1 MWLDFK
7 QQHFQILARRYIS
20 SGQKIYIF
28 WPEDIY
34 LLARR
39 YISHL
44 SLPIPISSGQ
54 KIYIFWPEDTDYR
67 FSNIGKCQ
75 IWMMWMV
82 RFVTFVHCIV
92 YWQMLLS
99 LKKEKSTSA
108 TNTMRTTAEKSLFL
122 ASVQDVTHCILSTL
136 CFKEF
141 RIHFLTPPH
150 PMKKKIKMPPSW
162 QLGIFI
168 EYTEDAPPPS
178 KIW

>member
-1 MWLDFK
+1 MTKRQFSGCFRKTSIQVEQGLDMWREWVSKSEVTKLAELWREKSRTRWQAEVEEQAKEPQVCGNEASLDFK

-20 SGQKIYIF
+20 SGQKIHIF

-67 FSNIGKCQ
+67 FSYIGKCQ

-82 RFVTFVHCIV
+82 RFVTFVHM
-92 YWQMLLS
+92 Y
-99 LKKEKSTSA
+99 
-108 TNTMRTTAEKSLFL
+108 
-122 ASVQDVTHCILSTL
+122 
-136 CFKEF
+136 
-141 RIHFLTPPH
+141 
-150 PMKKKIKMPPSW
+150 
-162 QLGIFI
+162 
-168 EYTEDAPPPS
+168 
-178 KIW
+178 